1 MNNILNKKLIKK
13 QIIDKKTNKYEKTNK
28 IDKNK
33 SNNINLIENEI
44 IEMKKDIKEIK
55 NNVNELISMMK
66 AVYEFEDT

>member
-1 MNNILNKKLIKK
+1 LIKK

>member
-1 MNNILNKKLIKK
+1 MIKK